1 MNRYVCP
8 VCGRFSY
15 SSVPLEAQADDSCP
29 YPFCEGHVIPA
40 PEDQKCRVC
49 GCTWDHACPG
59 GCYWVEPALCSRCA
73 GEAVSNVRSV
83 QEHER

>member
-15 SSVPLEAQADDSCP
+15 SSAPPETQVDDHCP
-29 YPFCEGHVIPA
+29 YPLCDGHVIPA
-40 PEDQKCRVC
+40 PESQKCRVC

-59 GCYWVEPALCSRCA
+59 GCYWVEPDLCSRCA
-73 GEAVSNVRSV
+73 
-83 QEHER
+83 EREEKR